1 MQFKTKLLMA
11 GLILSSIFLL
21 GSMSPGVEAAE
32 VFTPTFS
39 MIYEPPSKE
48 EILTERVVVP
58 HQATISTPSPER
70 LAFEQ
75 AERERW
81 EDNYDS
87 IPWYAKVE
95 FDVPAWFDQDMDDNL
110 RWLLLE
116 LTVHHNLSLDAAVGI
131 AANCW
136 FESRWEPGVF
146 AYDGSGSYGLCQWL
160 GSRQSLLWTWCD
172 QNGLDASTI
181 TGQAAYILY
190 ELNEVYDIDLTGTA
204 YDCAYNFCVYY
215 EAPLN
220 RYAAA
225 IERAQYAQG
234 LYDQLTEGL

>member
-1 MQFKTKLLMA
+1 MQFKTKLSMA

-32 VFTPTFS
+32 VFTPTLS
-39 MIYEPPSKE
+39 RIYEPTSE
-48 EILTERVVVP
+48 EVCIEQPVVP
-58 HQATISTPSPER
+58 RQIPVTTPSPEQ
-70 LAFEQ
+70 LAAEQ

-87 IPWYAKVE
+87 IPWYAKEE
-95 FDVPAWFDQDMDDNL
+95 FDVPAWFDQSMDDNL

-116 LTVHHNLSLDAAVGI
+116 LTVHHGLSLEAAVGI

-136 FESRWEPGVF
+136 FESQWEPGVF

-160 GSRQSLLWTWCD
+160 GSRQSLLWTWCGRND
-172 QNGLDASTI
+172 LDASTI
-181 TGQAAYILY
+181 TGQVAYILY

-215 EAPLN
+215 EVPLN

-225 IERAQYAQG
+225 IERAQYAQD
-234 LYDQLTEGL
+234 LYEQLEEGL